1 MLAFTAL
8 RQVEAKMNHSDQRL
22 ARMMAL
28 FVTPALIA
36 GASPAHAA
44 WQSARTEGGMAAFNN
59 DGKPAVPALIATC
72 QKGTVFLYVNLA
84 MDPEQ
89 GSRTISFKGQS
100 SARTSDEIFVRDATT
115 GGWVTRPSAAT
126 LALFN
131 DDEFT
136 LSVMLNGQSIAG
148 IGTQGYSDQGP
159 DPQKGVNAAL
169 RPVFAACPGWR
180 QQSSAALAPSA
191 LEQPSDGKKSRRKKV
206 AKPVQPEPSSPAQI
220 SRPSV
225 QAASPPSRIPLA
237 IGYYAYVEGTFS
249 TCAKPVITP
258 KYFDGTRFWEESDL
272 TDPDHRH
279 SSQALKWEMVA
290 PNRFRITL
298 RNRDENGQWDRHLS
312 LSEYVITG
320 PQSFTFVGTIGAP
333 LTFNERHQLCAPSE
347 LPTKAQWYKARQ

>member
-1 MLAFTAL
+1 
-8 RQVEAKMNHSDQRL
+8 MNHISRRL
-22 ARMMAL
+22 ARRMAL
-28 FVTPALIA
+28 FLTPALIA

-59 DGKPAVPALIATC
+59 DGKPAVPALIVTC

-89 GSRTISFKGQS
+89 GNRIIGFNAQS
-100 SARTSDEIFVRDATT
+100 SGQTRDERFVRDATT
-115 GGWVTRPSAAT
+115 GSWVTRPSAAT

-136 LSVMLNGQSIAG
+136 LSVMLNGLSIAG
-148 IGTQGYSDQGP
+148 VGTQGYNGQGP
-159 DPQKGVNAAL
+159 DPQGGVNAAL

-180 QQSSAALAPSA
+180 QQTSATIAPEA
-191 LEQPSDGKKSRRKKV
+191 IQQPSNGQKSRRKKV
-206 AKPVQPEPSSPAQI
+206 AKPVQPTPSSPTTI

-225 QAASPPSRIPLA
+225 QTPNPSSRIPLPT
-237 IGYYAYVEGTFS
+237 GYYAYVEGTFS
-249 TCAKPVITP
+249 TCTKPVIPP
-258 KYFDGTRFWEESDL
+258 KYFDGTRFWEESDM
-272 TDPDHRH
+272 TDPKHEH
-279 SSQALKWEMVA
+279 SSQAVKWEMVA
-290 PNRFRITL
+290 PDRFRISL

>member
-1 MLAFTAL
+1 
-8 RQVEAKMNHSDQRL
+8 MNHSSRRL

-28 FVTPALIA
+28 FLTPVLVA
-36 GASPAHAA
+36 GASPANAS

-59 DGKPAVPALIATC
+59 DGKPAVPALIFTC

-89 GSRTISFKGQS
+89 GSRTIGFNAQS
-100 SARTSDEIFVRDATT
+100 SARTSDESFVRDPIT
-115 GGWVTRPSAAT
+115 GGWVTRPGAAT

-136 LSVMLNGQSIAG
+136 LSVLLNGLSIAG
-148 IGTQGYSDQGP
+148 IATQGYNDQGP

-180 QQSSAALAPSA
+180 QQTSAAIAPA
-191 LEQPSDGKKSRRKKV
+191 AAEQPTDSKKSKRKKV
-206 AKPVQPEPSSPAQI
+206 AKPVPPKPSAPTPISSPPTQ
-220 SRPSV
+220 R
-225 QAASPPSRIPLA
+225 ASSPSRIPLA

-258 KYFDGTRFWEESDL
+258 QYFDGTRFWEESDL
-272 TDPDHRH
+272 TDPDHRY
-279 SSQALKWEMVA
+279 SPQAVKWEMVA
-290 PNRFRITL
+290 PDRFRITL

-333 LTFNERHQLCAPSE
+333 LTFNERHQLCAPSQ
-347 LPTKAQWYKARQ
+347 LPAKARWYKRQQ